1 MKDVSSAS
9 SSHVQKVHMQHF
21 LDHRSVDESHS
32 TKMSCCH
39 CNRRVLTML
48 SGQNWL
54 DMLGQQS
61 PAVWDNGSTIQD
73 CDIENGVFGGLTTCY
88 FDNGE
93 NGCLP

>member
-9 SSHVQKVHMQHF
+9 SSHVQKEYMQHF

-88 FDNGE
+88 FDNDE
-93 NGCLP
+93 NRCLP